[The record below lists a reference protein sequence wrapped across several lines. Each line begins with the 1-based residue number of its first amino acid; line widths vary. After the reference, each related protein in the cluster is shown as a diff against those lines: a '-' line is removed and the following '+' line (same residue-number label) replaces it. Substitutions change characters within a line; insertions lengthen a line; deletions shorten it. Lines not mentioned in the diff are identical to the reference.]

1 MQIVAIRAPGDAY
14 CYLLIDTVS
23 REAAVVDPPV
33 DIEELESAA
42 TRYDV
47 QLVAALNTN
56 HHRSGGNTLFAS
68 TYPSANIYAGSS
80 KSPAA
85 THIVGNDDEIPL
97 GRNLRIRVL
106 ATPCHTADS
115 LCFHVVNK
123 SDPTHDGALFTG
135 DTLLVAGCGSFG
147 EGSAEEMHAVLT
159 RLEQLPESTVVYG
172 GHDVARNNWALATS
186 LERGN
191 NELRRLKSLLSWT
204 QKPVTTIGDEKQWN
218 PYLRSQSKEI
228 RNHLSL
234 DPADSAPAV
243 LQALKAAQDDLHVR
257 LALSPDG
264 KLYLHIPVN
273 YIHTNC
279 KLPIKYLLFLAWCIL
294 GQRGTI
300 QYDAVPVA
308 EDEPLIPYQTYEFVP
323 ANPTADLFD
332 IAVDMEVIA
341 RRSQLSTDSSCT
353 TEFKDSLRERDVH
366 CVFTGQTAFW
376 TEGMHLVAV
385 HKGDQWFNLITQNRA
400 AVADAD
406 EVFPNG
412 IDGPENGML
421 VFKGANSA
429 WDTHMFAILKTPNAI
444 LEMDDIPPPS
454 PPRFQPRH
462 ESQQINGRPIAIS
475 NPLNARFTVQWFAG
489 SLHEQSPL
497 PANTDAAF
505 NTNAVPRI
513 PLPSALLCHY
523 IYGASAVKH
532 WGRGVEDS
540 ALTERANMPR
550 PPPASIDASRG
561 GHRQKRRKT
570 TSANADGQYSAEAS
584 WDDAEW
590 VVLLLSANTPEAAA
604 HRRMVDEETRRQERE
619 TMQSVERWRR
629 EVFR

>member
-1 MQIVAIRAPGDAY
+1 M
-14 CYLLIDTVS
+14 L
-23 REAAVVDPPV
+23 DPPA
-33 DIEELESAA
+33 DIQELKTAA
-42 TRYDV
+42 ARYDV

-115 LCFHVVNK
+115 LCFHVVDK
-123 SDPTHDGALFTG
+123 SEPTHDGGLFTG
-135 DTLLVAGCGSFG
+135 DTLLMAGCGSFG
-147 EGSAEEMHAVLT
+147 EGSTEEMHAVLT
-159 RLEQLPESTVVYG
+159 RLEQLPESTVVYV
-172 GHDVARNNWALATS
+172 GHDVARHNWALATS
-186 LERGN
+186 LEPGN

-218 PYLRSQSKEI
+218 PYLRSHSEEI
-228 RNHLSL
+228 RNHLRL
-234 DPADSAPAV
+234 DPTDPAPAV
-243 LQALKAAQDDLHVR
+243 LQALKAAQDDLYVR
-257 LALSPDG
+257 LTLSPDA

-300 QYDAVPVA
+300 QYDAVPVT
-308 EDEPLIPYQTYEFVP
+308 EDEPLIPYQFVP
-323 ANPTADLFD
+323 ANPTGVLTIMCNHPRSPLVADLFD
-332 IAVDMEVIA
+332 TAIDMEVIA
-341 RRSQLSTDSSCT
+341 RRSTLSTDSSCT

-366 CVFTGQTAFW
+366 CVFTGQAAFW

-385 HKGDQWFNLITQNRA
+385 HKGDEWFCLITRNRA
-400 AVADAD
+400 TVADAG
-406 EVFPNG
+406 ELFPNG
-412 IDGPENGML
+412 INGPDNGML
-421 VFKGANSA
+421 VFKGAASA
-429 WDTHMFAILKTPNAI
+429 WDTHMFAILKAPNAI
-444 LEMDDIPPPS
+444 LGMNDIPSPP

-462 ESQQINGRPIAIS
+462 ESQQINGRPIAIG
-475 NPLNARFTVQWFAG
+475 NPLNARFTVQWFTG
-489 SLHEQSPL
+489 SLDDQLPL
-497 PANTDAAF
+497 PANTDAVF
-505 NTNAVPRI
+505 NMNAVPRI

-523 IYGASAVKH
+523 TYGASAVKH
-532 WGRGVEDS
+532 WGRGVEGS
-540 ALTERANMPR
+540 ALTKRANMPR
-550 PPPASIDASRG
+550 PPPAPIDASVG
-561 GHRQKRRKT
+561 GRKRRKT
-570 TSANADGQYSAEAS
+570 TSANVDKDADEEQSSEAV
-584 WDDAEW
+584 WDADMDAEW

-604 HRRMVDEETRRQERE
+604 HRRMVDEEMRRQERE
-619 TMQSVERWRR
+619 TMQSVERWRK